1 MIWLLPAAMSS
12 IAIAIILKVNEG
24 WKGDRLLLAGA
35 NYIVASFLAFAL
47 LGFRIHSPA
56 LSTIWLGGVTGIDYV
71 LAFLVLMAGI
81 SKGPLAVPVTVMRLS
96 VALPVIF
103 SIFFWGEKPLALQ
116 WAGMILGAVSFILFG
131 FGIAGKDRA
140 RTADRGFWPL
150 MTTLFLVTGIAS
162 VLLKS
167 FSETLQDVDRM
178 VFTWILFTV
187 AALFTW
193 IMIAVRGVKFDRRT
207 FFLGLLLGVPN
218 LFSTV
223 FTLIALRSV
232 PASVVFPFINV
243 TVISGSAFAA
253 FYIWKEKLGR
263 MALLGL
269 AAAALAL
276 VLLTVK

>member
-1 MIWLLPAAMSS
+1 MIWLLPAAVSS

-35 NYIVASFLAFAL
+35 NYIVASLLAFAF
-47 LGFRIHSPA
+47 LGFKIHRPA
-56 LSTIWLGGVTGIDYV
+56 LSTVWLGGVTGIDYV

-96 VALPVIF
+96 VALPVVF

-116 WAGMILGAVSFILFG
+116 WTGMILGAVSFILFG
-131 FGIAGKDRA
+131 SSISGKGKS

-150 MTTLFLVTGIAS
+150 MITLFLVTGIAS

-178 VFTWILFTV
+178 AFTWILFTV
-187 AALFTW
+187 AAIFTW
-193 IMIAVRGVKFDRRT
+193 VMIAVRRVAFDRRT
-207 FFLGLLLGVPN
+207 FFLGLILGVPN

-223 FTLIALRSV
+223 FTLIALRTV
-232 PASVVFPFINV
+232 PASIAFPFINV

-269 AAAALAL
+269 AAAAAAL

>member
-1 MIWLLPAAMSS
+1 MIWLLPAAASS
-12 IAIAIILKVNEG
+12 IAIAIILKVNER
-24 WKGDRLLLAGA
+24 WRGDRLLLAGA
-35 NYIVASFLAFAL
+35 NYIVASLLALAF
-47 LGFRIHSPA
+47 LGFRIHAPA
-56 LSTIWLGGVTGIDYV
+56 VTTVWLGSVTGVDYV
-71 LAFLVLMAGI
+71 LALLVLMAGI

-96 VALPVIF
+96 VALPVVF
-103 SIFFWGEKPLALQ
+103 SIIFWGEKPLALQ
-116 WAGMILGAVSFILFG
+116 WAGMVLGAASFIF
-131 FGIAGKDRA
+131 FGIGISGKDRA
-140 RTADRGFWPL
+140 GNAGRGFWPL
-150 MTTLFLVTGIAS
+150 MISLFLVTGIAS

-178 VFTWILFTV
+178 SFTWVLFTV

-193 IMIAVRGVKFDRRT
+193 IIIAVRRVGFDRRT
-207 FFLGLLLGVPN
+207 FFLGMLLGVPN

-223 FTLIALRSV
+223 FTLIALRTV

-269 AAAALAL
+269 AAAAAAL